1 MTRPINRLLV
11 ANRGEIALRIMRS
24 ANALG
29 IETVAVFSEADRGTP
44 HVEFADRAICI
55 GPAQA
60 ALSYLNI
67 DAIIDAAKRTG
78 ADAVHPGYGFLAENA
93 AFAAACAEADLTFV
107 GPSVEAIDLMGNKR
121 QAKQRMQAAGVPCVP
136 GYSGEDQSDEVL
148 IREAADVGFPLMV
161 KAAAGGGGRG
171 MRLVKAADDLPAAL
185 ASARSEAL
193 SAFGSDELI
202 LERAIVRP
210 RHVEIQV
217 FADNH
222 GNTIHLGERDCSVQR
237 RHQKVIEEAPSP
249 AVDADLRAR
258 MGEAAVLTATNIN
271 YTGAGT
277 VEFLLD
283 GDSAFYFMEMN
294 TRLQVEHP
302 VTEMITGL
310 DLVDWQLR
318 VARGEKLPLT
328 QNEVEFVGH
337 AIEVRLY
344 AEDPTRDFMPQTG
357 EILMWEPDES
367 DDLRV
372 DHALT
377 EGQEI
382 SAFYDPMIAK
392 VAACGDTRED
402 ARRRLITGLNDTPLL
417 GIRNNKTW
425 LTHCLQHETFASGEA
440 TTAFIEDHSKELLA
454 MDTRQAQ
461 AVAMV
466 LLALRDAPDTGPWTS
481 AGVMSWPFRVDF
493 GDDKVVQTYVE
504 MRDNR
509 LFTVAFDDD
518 HVEHLVLDADGLLC
532 SNGQQISGATLVD
545 GDTVH
550 LEFDGIS
557 VSATEMLQP
566 EAGGNVGTGDG
577 RLVAPMPGRIV
588 RVASA
593 GDSVKE
599 GDIIVVLEA
608 MKMEHEIT
616 APFDG
621 TLSSVNVEADQQ
633 VTGRQTLAQIET
645 TS

>member
-518 HVEHLVLDADGLLC
+518 HVEHLELDADGLLC